1 MTRSWSIIAIT
12 CLFPAAAHSADPDRG
27 EREFMKCKSCH
38 AIVTPDGQDL
48 VKGGK
53 TGPNLFGVIGRE
65 VGSLRDYRYGTG
77 LAIIGATGVIWDEAS
92 VAAFLI
98 DPAAWVKTAAND
110 PSARTKMTFKT
121 PKGGKDIVAYL
132 RRIVP

>member
-1 MTRSWSIIAIT
+1 MTRSWSMIAIT

-38 AIVTPDGQDL
+38 AIVAPDGQEL

-65 VGSLRDYRYGTG
+65 IGSLPDYRYGTG
-77 LAIIGATGVIWDEAS
+77 LPMIGAAGAVWDEAS
-92 VAAFLI
+92 LAAFLV
-98 DPAAWVKTAAND
+98 DPSTWVKQTSKD
-110 PSARTKMTFKT
+110 PSARTKMTFKM
-121 PKGGKDIVAYL
+121 PKGSEDIAAYL
-132 RRIVP
+132 GSLAP